1 MKRVYR
7 TAVQGRDIDLDQLM
21 SKHEKMPAVGNVRV
35 NARGDE
41 LGPNGEI
48 IRTREEILA
57 EYYDASPQNR
67 DPEEI
72 NLSKVQIKSSRTN
85 FTLEQNN
92 QEQEIN
98 LQEIIQPKSKKDT
111 K

>member
-1 MKRVYR
+1 MKKVYR
-7 TAVQGRDIDLDQLM
+7 TAVQGREIDLDQLM
-21 SKHEKMPAVGNVRV
+21 AKHEKMPAVGNVKV

-48 IRTREEILA
+48 IRTREEVLA

-67 DPEEI
+67 DPDEI

-85 FTLEQNN
+85 FTVDQSA
-92 QEQEIN
+92 EQEPT
-98 LQEIIQPKSKKDT
+98 LEELIQPKSKKDL

>member
-1 MKRVYR
+1 MKKVYR
-7 TAVQGRDIDLDQLM
+7 TAVQGREIDLDQLM
-21 SKHEKMPAVGNVRV
+21 AKHEKMPAVGNVRV

-48 IRTREEILA
+48 IRTREEVLA

-67 DPEEI
+67 DPDEI

-85 FTLEQNN
+85 FTLEQPN
-92 QEQEIN
+92 EEISI
-98 LQEIIQPKSKKDT
+98 EDIIQPKAKKDT

>member
-21 SKHEKMPAVGNVRV
+21 AKHEKMPAVGNVRV

-48 IRTREEILA
+48 IRTREEVLA

-67 DPEEI
+67 DPDEI
-72 NLSKVQIKSSRTN
+72 NLAKVQIKSSRTN
-85 FTLEQNN
+85 FTLDQPSTETPVEEVN
-92 QEQEIN
+92 QFKNKKE
-98 LQEIIQPKSKKDT
+98 SK
-111 K
+111 